1 MIQKRKDKVLST
13 LISLA
18 LVMGTCFPTFAFVSA
33 ANANE
38 APEDMIEAVEVS
50 DDIAAGDETDDAAAD
65 ATADTAVDST
75 ADSQEEDG
83 DMEDE
88 ESVPE
93 SQPATASVVDDEPQV
108 QTLAARTAAVEMPT
122 ADNRLAGDI
131 DNFSLSNPDG
141 NMISFFD
148 MDGKHNAYIA
158 IYKND
163 EHVGDVDCHYA
174 AGVCGADFNLDDYSL
189 KNGDIIRLDHVTDT
203 QQTTYTAYV
212 YYVGKEDDGFLSMT
226 SGRYT
231 LEQVSDKQYDS
242 DEIAFTFETKDD
254 ALVLSYTIGG
264 NCDFE
269 TSGYCPSI
277 IQVSSIYDVP
287 QNGDKPSYWYP
298 DLAKLSIK
306 LPTEPGEYLFYVVMC
321 YDGICDGTHFGCYK
335 LTVGEEEEAGDETGT
350 YRVIA
355 ETDNYLLARPADVV
369 PDFNDASY
377 VVHDAILDGFN
388 LDTDRPF
395 GSFFTIE
402 DDELRYWTRNALV
415 DVNMVIDGVDYGRVK
430 ADGSSTLTVDL
441 STFAPGTYDVKFYL
455 SGDDPATAIT
465 VATLE
470 KKNPSLIEWT
480 IDTINEGKKTQST
493 QIELPEGTIPVEG
506 TDFTVPEKSNKTASV
521 EIDEDT
527 HTVTITYT
535 YIMVDWT
542 VIIEYSD
549 NKEDPKSN
557 IIAVPITEVFILNK
571 NDSGLGY
578 PSKYSSEYG
587 HCSGYT
593 SLSNVKGYTL
603 SGVVDDSSH
612 TVTITYTQNMTT
624 WTINTDGVES
634 TITLPEGDK
643 PVEGTDFTVPERYG
657 HTPVV
662 EIDKDA
668 HTVTIT
674 YISNLVD
681 WTIRYLY
688 PDGTESTVNS
698 SVITGTQ
705 PELNIKD
712 IDGYTSH
719 TEINELTNTITVSY
733 TRNMVEWSIVVDG
746 VEVNAISVP
755 QNDIPQRDVD
765 FTVEERPRY
774 TAVVSIDEQGKA
786 VRITYTQNMTT
797 WTITT
802 DGVENT
808 IELPEG
814 ANPEQD
820 KDFTVPSKDGYT
832 PNVEIDADEHTVTI
846 TYTQNTVEWT
856 IDIDGDESTIQL
868 PEGDKPIEGT
878 NFTVPARDGYTPAVS
893 IDEDSRTVMITYTK
907 DETPEQPLPP
917 VIPIVPGDDDVVLP
931 PSLGDGNG
939 DNIGGDDNTG
949 NTGSND
955 KLVETG
961 KPSVPEQNID
971 SNKTPEANVS
981 APAPAPVADATTDA
995 SDDEIAPQNASD
1007 ASTSDNGDNNVTDAD
1022 NDDDKAT
1029 DKTDADTT
1037 IPEDDIPLTGE
1048 ENSADNGI
1056 MGWVIGGTG
1065 GAMLL
1070 VGLIWFIAWRRGK
1083 WTIMSENLPDELCWS
1098 TKIKCR
1104 KGDESIEKNL
1114 EDFEIPVVPGYV
1126 VSQRFIDEDER
1137 EVIYFYIA
1145 Q

>member
-612 TVTITYTQNMTT
+612 TVTITYTRNMTT
-624 WTINTDGVES
+624 WTITTDGVES
-634 TITLPEGDK
+634 TIELPNGAI
-643 PVEGTDFTVPERYG
+643 PVEDTDFTVPERYG

-662 EIDKDA
+662 EIDEDA

-681 WTIRYLY
+681 WTIRYIY

-698 SVITGTQ
+698 SVITGSQ
-705 PELNIKD
+705 PELNIKPF
-712 IDGYTSH
+712 DGYTAH

-733 TRNMVEWSIVVDG
+733 T
-746 VEVNAISVP
+746 
-755 QNDIPQRDVD
+755 
-765 FTVEERPRY
+765 
-774 TAVVSIDEQGKA
+774 
-786 VRITYTQNMTT
+786 QNMTT
-797 WTITT
+797 WT
-802 DGVENT
+802 VNT
-808 IELPEG
+808 
-814 ANPEQD
+814 
-820 KDFTVPSKDGYT
+820 
-832 PNVEIDADEHTVTI
+832 
-846 TYTQNTVEWT
+846 
-856 IDIDGDESTIQL
+856 DGDESTIQL
-868 PEGDKPIEGT
+868 PEGDKPVEGT
-878 NFTVPARDGYTPAVS
+878 DFTVPAKDGYTPAVS
-893 IDEDSRTVMITYTK
+893 IDEDSRTVTITYTK

-931 PSLGDGNG
+931 PSLGGGND
-939 DNIGGDDNTG
+939 DNTSGGDNTG

-955 KLVETG
+955 NLVETG
-961 KPSVPEQNID
+961 KPSVPEENIG

-981 APAPAPVADATTDA
+981 APAPAPVADTTADA

-1007 ASTSDNGDNNVTDAD
+1007 ASTSDEDSTSAT
-1022 NDDDKAT
+1022 DDDSFIEPANSN
-1029 DKTDADTT
+1029 AD
-1037 IPEDDIPLTGE
+1037 IPENDTPLSGE
-1048 ENSADNGI
+1048 ENDADNGI
-1056 MGWVIGGTG
+1056 MGWVIAGTG
-1065 GAMLL
+1065 GAVLL

-1083 WTIMSENLPDELCWS
+1083 WTIMSENLPDELSWS

-1104 KGDESIEKNL
+1104 KDEESIEEKL